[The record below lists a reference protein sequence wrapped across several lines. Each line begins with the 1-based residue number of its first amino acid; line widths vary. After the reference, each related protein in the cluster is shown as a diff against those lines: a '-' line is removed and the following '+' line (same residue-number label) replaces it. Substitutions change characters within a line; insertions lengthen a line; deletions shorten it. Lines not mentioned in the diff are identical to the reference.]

1 MFGIVFIILAN
12 LSGNAIAFGRYVLWA
27 SGKNDDKGPTIAIAL
42 AALTVIP
49 LLHAFSRR
57 GGLLVNNIFA
67 VLKIGMLLSIV
78 ILGFIVRAGKNLQE
92 DQSHPRPK
100 GSSFHPDD
108 TFGQAFGNIANYT
121 YTFLLVMFTYSGF
134 EQPFYVLSEVDRPR
148 KYFPRAV
155 ISTLISLLI
164 LFLLVNIAYVCVI
177 PREAIM
183 NAPRDVDIIEMFFKE
198 IFGEDSKSVRV
209 MNAFVAVSILG
220 NLIVMT
226 FTAAK
231 VKQEIA
237 KEGILPKSL
246 FFATGKTTPTAKLL
260 ARWQNWRR
268 QGKRS
273 RGHGHSGGELEHAD
287 GKEHLE
293 QSPMAA
299 LLLHWFSS
307 LFLIAV
313 TAKLEPVDSYNF
325 LVSLY
330 AYVII
335 GVLGFFTAFGLL
347 YSKYVRRDFVSQYKV
362 LGGPTAAVL
371 YW

>member
-27 SGKNDDKGPTIAIAL
+27 SGKDDDKGPTIAIGI

-57 GGLLVNNIFA
+57 GGLFVNNIFA
-67 VLKIGMLLSIV
+67 VVKIGILLSII
-78 ILGFIVRAGKNLQE
+78 ILGFIVRGGKNLQE
-92 DQSHPRPK
+92 EQGHQRPK
-100 GSSFHPDD
+100 GSSFHPD

-121 YTFLLVMFTYSGF
+121 SAFLLVMFTYSGF

-148 KYFPRAV
+148 RYFPRAV
-155 ISTLISLLI
+155 ISTLIALLAI
-164 LFLLVNIAYVCVI
+164 FVLVNIAYVCVI

-183 NAPRDVDIIEMFFKE
+183 NAPRDVDIVEMFFKE

-209 MNAFVAVSILG
+209 MNAFVAISILG

-237 KEGILPKSL
+237 KEGILPMSL
-246 FFATGKTTPTAKLL
+246 FFATGKPTPTAKLL
-260 ARWQNWRR
+260 SRWQNWRR
-268 QGKRS
+268 HGKKA
-273 RGHGHSGGELEHAD
+273 RGHGHGIGDVEHAD

-299 LLLHWFSS
+299 LLLHWLSS
-307 LFLIAV
+307 LVLIAV
-313 TAKLEPVDSYNF
+313 TAKLEPVDSYDF

-335 GVLGFFTAFGLL
+335 GVMGFFTSFGLL
-347 YSKYVRRDFVSQYKV
+347 YAKYVRRDFVSQYKV
-362 LGGPTAAVL
+362 LAGPTACLL